1 MTAKKR
7 NPQDATRRNV
17 QAANKKI
24 RDLEARVLAVERGLK
39 AMGKLVTECPRIRL
53 KA

>member
-1 MTAKKR
+1 MKKKP

-24 RDLEARVLAVERGLK
+24 AKLEARVTAIEQ
-39 AMGKLVTECPRIRL
+39 KLSMQHAPSEPEGPP
-53 KA
+53 K